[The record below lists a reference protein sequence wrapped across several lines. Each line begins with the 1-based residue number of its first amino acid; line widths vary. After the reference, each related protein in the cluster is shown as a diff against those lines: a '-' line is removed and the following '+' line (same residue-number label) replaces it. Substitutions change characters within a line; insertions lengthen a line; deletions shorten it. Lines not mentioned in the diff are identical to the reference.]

1 MSVIII
7 IGGEGHKNIARIAVK
22 SATGQLGKKQQES
35 FQFLMEEL
43 AHLADE
49 ADPQ

>member
-22 SATGQLGKKQQES
+22 AATGQLSKSQHES
-35 FQFLMEEL
+35 FAFLMHEL
-43 AHLADE
+43 AELADE